1 MQTEMKERPSQENQA
16 ERTPVYSPQMTD
28 AEIAALIARL
38 DANREARTHGQ
49 PNVTDSVQIVRTMR
63 QQRSRALMRRATDAR
78 RG

>member
-1 MQTEMKERPSQENQA
+1 MPTETKERLSRENQA

-28 AEIAALIARL
+28 AEIEALIARL

-49 PNVTDSVQIVRTMR
+49 PNITDSVQSVRTMR
-63 QQRSRALMRRATDAR
+63 QARSRELMRRATNAR